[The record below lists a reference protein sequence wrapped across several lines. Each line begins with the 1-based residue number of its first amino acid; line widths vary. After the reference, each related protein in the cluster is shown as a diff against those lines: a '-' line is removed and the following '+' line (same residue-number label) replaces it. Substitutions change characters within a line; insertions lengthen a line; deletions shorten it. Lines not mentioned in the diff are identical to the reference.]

1 MTALQDWINITPVN
15 PNTIKSAILDAWRGL
30 TSDHS
35 EPGPDPQLMGRG
47 LERC

>member
-15 PNTIKSAILDAWRGL
+15 PNNLKSVILDAWLRL
-30 TSDHS
+30 TSEEAEIAES
-35 EPGPDPQLMGRG
+35 PQLMVRG